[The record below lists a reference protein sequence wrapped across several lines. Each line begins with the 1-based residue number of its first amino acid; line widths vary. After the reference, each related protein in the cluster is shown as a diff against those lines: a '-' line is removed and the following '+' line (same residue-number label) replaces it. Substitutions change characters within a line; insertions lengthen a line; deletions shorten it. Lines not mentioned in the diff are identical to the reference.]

1 MQTKTIPALLTSQ
14 RAGIAFQNLPFARPK
29 GQVLESPI
37 EGFMYL
43 PVFLSFTNQEKSIF
57 PTPHQRNKSV
67 SFGTPTC
74 HIVVRSGATP
84 TGYHL
89 SHGFLRKKE

>member
-37 EGFMYL
+37 EGFN
-43 PVFLSFTNQEKSIF
+43 PN
-57 PTPHQRNKSV
+57 
-67 SFGTPTC
+67 
-74 HIVVRSGATP
+74 SG
-84 TGYHL
+84 
-89 SHGFLRKKE
+89 